1 MLKVMTGSEGILSQL
16 TMYCKTNTT
25 GEFPRQ
31 HNTGGGVLPPA
42 RRATLA
48 LDPDEDIG
56 EPVNWSKQRW
66 TMKLL
71 MMFGPAFLRGYVSM
85 LAEVGLDLLL
95 TNQP

>member
-25 GEFPRQ
+25 GEFPQQ
-31 HNTGGGVLPPA
+31 HNTGGRGGGVLPPA
-42 RRATLA
+42 RRA
-48 LDPDEDIG
+48 DEDIG

-71 MMFGPAFLRGYVSM
+71 IMFGPAFLRGYISM
-85 LAEVGLDLLL
+85 LAEGGLDLLL